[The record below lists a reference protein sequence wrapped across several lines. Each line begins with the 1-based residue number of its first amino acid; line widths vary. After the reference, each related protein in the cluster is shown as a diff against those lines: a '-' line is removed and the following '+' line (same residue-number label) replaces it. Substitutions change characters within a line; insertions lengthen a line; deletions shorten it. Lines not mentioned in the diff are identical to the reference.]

1 MIYTITLNPAVAV
14 SLHLRVGLLPGS
26 INQSYAERTDPGG
39 KGINVSKTLK
49 VMGQDSVIC
58 IGICGEDGDR
68 LLRMLDAIG
77 AEVISVR
84 YPTGNTRTNIKITGE
99 NGVTTD
105 INGNGPQYDRDTVD
119 ELKNLIRSK
128 IVSGDTVVIS
138 GRPPLGSPTDI
149 YAELIRSFKEVEGVK
164 VILDASDEYLREA
177 LEEKPYAVK
186 PTCEELCIDNDAD
199 SAKYEAGDLVLRG
212 ITRCLISMGVVGAV
226 FASRDMEATY
236 TRALDVKANCT
247 TGCGDAMTAGLAYA
261 SETGMSS
268 EDSFRLCMALAG
280 AEAETEGTNPPT
292 KERVMELFDSAP
304 ISGQ

>member
-1 MIYTITLNPAVAV
+1 MIYTITLNPAVDV
-14 SLHLRVGLLPGS
+14 SLHVREGLLPGS
-26 INQSYAERTDPGG
+26 INQSFAERTDPGG

-58 IGICGEDGDR
+58 VGICGEDGDR
-68 LLRMLDAIG
+68 LLSMLKSIG
-77 AEVISVR
+77 SEVISVR
-84 YPTGNTRTNIKITGE
+84 YPAGNTRTNIKITGE

-105 INGNGPQYDRDTVD
+105 INGNGPQYDKDTVE
-119 ELKNLIRSK
+119 ELKNIILSK
-128 IVSGDTVVIS
+128 ITSGDTIVIS
-138 GRPPLGSPTDI
+138 GRPPLGSPSDI

-164 VILDASDEYLREA
+164 VILDASDEYLREGLA
-177 LEEKPYAVK
+177 EKPYAVK

-212 ITRCLISMGVVGAV
+212 VTRCLISMGVVGAV

-292 KERVMELFDSAP
+292 KERVMELFNSAP

>member
-1 MIYTITLNPAVAV
+1 MIYTITLNPAVDV
-14 SLHLRVGLLPGS
+14 SLHVREGLLPGS
-26 INQSYAERTDPGG
+26 INQSFAERTDPGG

-58 IGICGEDGDR
+58 VGICGEDGDR
-68 LLRMLDAIG
+68 LLSMLKSIG
-77 AEVISVR
+77 SEVISVR
-84 YPTGNTRTNIKITGE
+84 YPAGNTRTNIKITGE
-99 NGVTTD
+99 TGVTTD
-105 INGNGPQYDRDTVD
+105 INGNGPQYDKDTVE
-119 ELKNLIRSK
+119 ELKNIILSK
-128 IVSGDTVVIS
+128 ITSGDTIVIS
-138 GRPPLGSPTDI
+138 GRPPLGSPSDI

-164 VILDASDEYLREA
+164 VILDASDEYLREGLA
-177 LEEKPYAVK
+177 EKPYAVK

-212 ITRCLISMGVVGAV
+212 VTRCLISMGVVGAV

>member
-1 MIYTITLNPAVAV
+1 MIYTITLNPAVDV
-14 SLHLRVGLLPGS
+14 SLHVREGLLPGS
-26 INQSYAERTDPGG
+26 INQSFAERTDPGG

-58 IGICGEDGDR
+58 VGVCGVDGDR
-68 LLRMLDAIG
+68 LLAMLNEIG
-77 AEVISVR
+77 SEIISVR
-84 YPTGNTRTNIKITGE
+84 YPSGNTRTNIKITGE

-105 INGNGPQYDRDTVD
+105 INGNGPLYDKDTVE
-119 ELKNLIRSK
+119 ELKNIIRSR
-128 IVSGDTVVIS
+128 IVSGDTVVLS
-138 GRPPLGSPTDI
+138 GRPPLGSPSDI
-149 YAELIRSFKEVEGVK
+149 YADLIRSFKEVEGVK
-164 VILDASDEYLREA
+164 VILDTSDVFLREG

-186 PTCEELCIDNDAD
+186 PTCEELCIDNDAE
-199 SAKYEAGDLVLRG
+199 SAKYEAGDIVLRG
-212 ITRCLISMGVVGAV
+212 VTRCLISMGVVAAV

-268 EDSFRLCMALAG
+268 EEAFRLCMALAG
-280 AEAETEGTNPPT
+280 AEAETEGTNPPL
-292 KERVMELFDSAP
+292 KERVMELLNSVP

>member
-1 MIYTITLNPAVAV
+1 MIYTITLNPAVDV
-14 SLHLRVGLLPGS
+14 SLHVREGLLPGS
-26 INQSYAERTDPGG
+26 INQSFAERTDPGG

-58 IGICGEDGDR
+58 VGICGEDGDR
-68 LLRMLDAIG
+68 LLSMLKSIG
-77 AEVISVR
+77 SEVISVR
-84 YPTGNTRTNIKITGE
+84 YPAGNTRTNIKITGE

-105 INGNGPQYDRDTVD
+105 INGNGPQYDKDTVE
-119 ELKNLIRSK
+119 ELKNIILSK
-128 IVSGDTVVIS
+128 ITSGDTIVIS
-138 GRPPLGSPTDI
+138 GRPPLGSPSDI

-164 VILDASDEYLREA
+164 VILDASDEYLREGLA
-177 LEEKPYAVK
+177 EKPYAVK

-212 ITRCLISMGVVGAV
+212 VTRCLISMGVVGAV

-247 TGCGDAMTAGLAYA
+247 TGCGDAMTAGIAYA

-292 KERVMELFDSAP
+292 KERVMELFNSAP

>member
-1 MIYTITLNPAVAV
+1 MIYTITLNPAVDV
-14 SLHLRVGLLPGS
+14 SLHVREGLLPGS
-26 INQSYAERTDPGG
+26 INQSFAERTDPGG

-58 IGICGEDGDR
+58 VGICGEDGDR
-68 LLRMLDAIG
+68 LLSMLKSIG
-77 AEVISVR
+77 SEVISVR
-84 YPTGNTRTNIKITGE
+84 YPAGNTRTNIKITGE

-105 INGNGPQYDRDTVD
+105 INGNGPQYDKDTVE
-119 ELKNLIRSK
+119 ELKNIILSK
-128 IVSGDTVVIS
+128 ITSGDTIVIS
-138 GRPPLGSPTDI
+138 GRPPLGSPSDI

-164 VILDASDEYLREA
+164 VILDASDEYLREGLA
-177 LEEKPYAVK
+177 EKPYAVK

-212 ITRCLISMGVVGAV
+212 VTRCLISMGVVGAV

-261 SETGMSS
+261 SQTGMSS

-292 KERVMELFDSAP
+292 KERVMELFNSAP